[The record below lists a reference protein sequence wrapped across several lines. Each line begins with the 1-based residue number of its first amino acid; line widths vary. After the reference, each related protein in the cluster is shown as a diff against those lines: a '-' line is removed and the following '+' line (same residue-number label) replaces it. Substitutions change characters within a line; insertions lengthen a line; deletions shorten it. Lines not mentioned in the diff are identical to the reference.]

1 MGRLEIIAAPPEVG
15 NCFSA
20 SDNFLSF
27 TWGCIGEANEALNLN
42 LFDAR
47 VCVLIWLASVLV
59 SQAKAIIHGRSYWTM
74 ELYQP
79 WKQHLQSQ
87 IELFGM
93 LVLKS
98 PIVLVGVQEM
108 VQGFFAS
115 PMRRYILTQ
124 MFQGRERRI
133 IPRNLQITIGV
144 RKKGFRRL
152 TNLFSHCGV
161 VGSWNRLQSW
171 VGVSGYSR
179 NWGKCN
185 ETTIGNMVWIPWE
198 HMHSKPYFTHWKKPW
213 MLVCIPNV
221 NLPWENGNVLLSH
234 DPLFDLAVL

>member
-1 MGRLEIIAAPPEVG
+1 MRLYRGGKWGTQSQFVQCTSLCFNLACISIGFASKGNYSWSKLLNHGALLTMETTFAVTNWTVWNARPEES
-15 NCFSA
+15 NCF
-20 SDNFLSF
+20 
-27 TWGCIGEANEALNLN
+27 
-42 LFDAR
+42 
-47 VCVLIWLASVLV
+47 
-59 SQAKAIIHGRSYWTM
+59 GRC
-74 ELYQP
+74 P
-79 WKQHLQSQ
+79 
-87 IELFGM
+87 GDG
-93 LVLKS
+93 
-98 PIVLVGVQEM
+98 P
-108 VQGFFAS
+108 GFFAS